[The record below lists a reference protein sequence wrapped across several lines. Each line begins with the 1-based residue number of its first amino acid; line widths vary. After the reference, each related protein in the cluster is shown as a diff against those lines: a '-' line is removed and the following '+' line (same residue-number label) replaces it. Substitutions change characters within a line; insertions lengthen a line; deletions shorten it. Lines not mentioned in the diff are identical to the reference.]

1 MRTYEYPLG
10 TTFRAST
17 HEHAAARAFG
27 GKPGDYI
34 VTLHSRPA
42 TRPRESA
49 ITWIEVAVSAG
60 DHHFEFVDDIP
71 IID

>member
-17 HEHAAARAFG
+17 PEHAAARAFG

-34 VTLHSRPA
+34 AVEKSRV
-42 TRPRESA
+42 RDDGVD
-49 ITWIEVAVSAG
+49 TWIEVCSSTTGMFEGDIDAVS
-60 DHHFEFVDDIP
+60 
-71 IID
+71 